1 MPLSELLIVG
11 SGAMAC
17 LFAARLSRVT
27 RVILLG
33 SWQEGLAAIES
44 EGIRVLELDG
54 RETHANVDVIRD
66 PQSQCG
72 TRAALVLVKSWQT
85 NRAARQLEACLADD
99 GIVLTLQNGLGN
111 LETLRAVLGEPR
123 AALGVTTMGATM
135 LGPGRVR
142 HGGDGT
148 IFLGSHVGI
157 DPLIETLVQAGFDVQ
172 RQQELN
178 GLIWS
183 KLAVNAAI
191 NPLTALLEVR
201 NGQLMEQ
208 EATRAMMAAAA
219 AEVAHLAGAI
229 GVQLTIEDVAD
240 FSLQVAERTSANLSS
255 MLQDIQ
261 RHAPTEIDAICG
273 AISRLADQHGVVTPI
288 NWALW
293 KLVSA
298 KATLRPG
305 ERA

>member
-1 MPLSELLIVG
+1 MPLDELLIVG

-17 LFAARLSRVT
+17 LFASRLSRIS

-33 SWQEGLAAIES
+33 SWQEGLAAIEA

-54 RETHANVDVIRD
+54 RETRAHVDVIRD
-66 PQSQCG
+66 PRVQCG
-72 TRAALVLVKSWQT
+72 TKAALVLVKSWQT
-85 NRAARQLEACLADD
+85 DRAAQQLGTCLAED
-99 GIVLTLQNGLGN
+99 GIALTLQNGLGN
-111 LETLRAVLGEPR
+111 LETLQAVLGETR

-135 LGPGRVR
+135 LGPGSVR
-142 HGGDGT
+142 HGGDGP
-148 IFLGSHVGI
+148 IFLGPQVGI

-191 NPLTALLEVR
+191 NPLTALLEVQ
-201 NGQLMEQ
+201 NGQLLEQ
-208 EATRAMMAAAA
+208 EATRALMARSAE
-219 AEVAHLAGAI
+219 EVARLAEALGI
-229 GVQLTIEDVAD
+229 RLTTQNVAD
-240 FSLQVAERTSANLSS
+240 FALQVAEKTRANLSS

-273 AISRLADQHGVVTPI
+273 AISRLADQYGVDAPI
-288 NWALW
+288 NWGLW

-298 KATLRPG
+298 KAAQMPG
-305 ERA
+305 E